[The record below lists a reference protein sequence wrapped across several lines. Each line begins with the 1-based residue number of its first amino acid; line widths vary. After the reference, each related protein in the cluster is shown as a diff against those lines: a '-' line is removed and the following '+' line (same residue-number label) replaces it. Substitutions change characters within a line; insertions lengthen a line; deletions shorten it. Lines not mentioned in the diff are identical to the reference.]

1 MAKKHLVRLLF
12 ELSQDAALKRRF
24 RADAEAVMTEHGL
37 SATEKKLLRDG
48 DARRITAHLGSAWP
62 AGPTIVKVSSLGP
75 TIVRVASAPA
85 RRPKRP
91 KRR

>member
-24 RADAEAVMTEHGL
+24 RADAEGVMSEHRL
-37 SATEKKLLRDG
+37 SAAEKKLLREG
-48 DARRITAHLGSAWP
+48 DARKITAHLGDAWP
-62 AGPTIVKVSSLGP
+62 AGPTIVKVSGIGP

-85 RRPKRP
+85 RRPKKP

>member
-12 ELSQDAALKRRF
+12 ELSQDAALRRRF
-24 RADAEAVMTEHGL
+24 RTDADAVMDEHGL
-37 SATEKKLLRDG
+37 SAGEKKLLREG
-48 DARRITAHLGSAWP
+48 DARKITSHLGDAWP
-62 AGPTIVKVSSLGP
+62 AGPTIVKAAGLGP

-85 RRPKRP
+85 RRPKKP